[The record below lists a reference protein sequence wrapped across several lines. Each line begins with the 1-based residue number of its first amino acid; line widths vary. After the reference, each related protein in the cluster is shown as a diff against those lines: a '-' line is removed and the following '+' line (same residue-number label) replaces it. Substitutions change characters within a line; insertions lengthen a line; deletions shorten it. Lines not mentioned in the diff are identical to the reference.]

1 MAQISWS
8 FEYSRDNWMTRTV
21 TETIMTSDEK
31 YYYLKAKVRAYENE
45 KNIFEK
51 SFKHKIIRVNG

>member
-1 MAQISWS
+1 
-8 FEYSRDNWMTRTV
+8 MTRTI

-51 SFKHKIIRVNG
+51 SFNHKIIRVNG